1 MNFFKEIYYKKYTKT
16 SYSIRNVY
24 LVINRIFSKKKKGIY
39 LDVGCN
45 HPIKYNNT
53 HLLYKKGWNG
63 INIDLDESSI
73 IEFNKIRK
81 NDYNKQALISN
92 EDGKI
97 KKIYFYHARSAIN
110 TVSKDLTDSRNNK
123 PKKIISTTS
132 TTLNEIIKNSPYKNE
147 KIDFMSIDIEDHE
160 YEALMNFNFG
170 KYKIDIICVE
180 CNDKS
185 QRNLEIYNQD
195 IEFIK
200 NSRIYDLLTK
210 NNYKLINWI
219 NADLVF
225 ARKDFK

>member
-16 SYSIRNVY
+16 SYSISNVD
-24 LVINRIFSKKKKGIY
+24 LIINRIFSKKKKGVY

-63 INIDLDESSI
+63 INIDLDENSI
-73 IEFNKIRK
+73 KEFNKIRK

-92 EDGKI
+92 EAGKI

-110 TVSKDLTDSRNNK
+110 TVSKNLVDSRVNK
-123 PKKIISTTS
+123 PKKIISQTS
-132 TTLNEIIKNSPYKNE
+132 TTLNEIIKNSPFKSK

-160 YEALMNFNFG
+160 YEALLNFNFK

-185 QRNLEIYNQD
+185 QKKLEIYNQD

-210 NNYKLINWI
+210 NYYKLINWV
-219 NADLVF
+219 NADLIF